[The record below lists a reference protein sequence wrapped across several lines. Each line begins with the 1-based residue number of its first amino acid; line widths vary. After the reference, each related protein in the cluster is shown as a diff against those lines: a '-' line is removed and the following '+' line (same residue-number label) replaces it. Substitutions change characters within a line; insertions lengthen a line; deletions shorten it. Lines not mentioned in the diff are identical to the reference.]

1 MTFTTLMAILGVV
14 GSAIYT
20 ESFPTLFLIPFLFKV
35 MIEND
40 NLKDR
45 VWLLENRFKKGDK

>member
-20 ESFPTLFLIPFLFKV
+20 ESFSILFLIPFLFKV

-45 VWLLENRFKKGDK
+45 VWLLENRFKKGDE